1 MVYIYILYHIQIKGY
16 HKPNAH
22 ELGAAILHGLHVC
35 CLFMAASEKVP
46 SYDANRRN
54 QQRIYTWPFP
64 IHAEKPKWQF
74 PRRSDPVWE
83 MFVAKDGFRADVSG
97 KDPVL
102 LMGSID
108 RL

>member
-1 MVYIYILYHIQIKGY
+1 MTPIEGTNKESTPGHFR
-16 HKPNAH
+16 
-22 ELGAAILHGLHVC
+22 
-35 CLFMAASEKVP
+35 FMRKNP
-46 SYDANRRN
+46 SGN
-54 QQRIYTWPFP
+54 
-64 IHAEKPKWQF
+64 F